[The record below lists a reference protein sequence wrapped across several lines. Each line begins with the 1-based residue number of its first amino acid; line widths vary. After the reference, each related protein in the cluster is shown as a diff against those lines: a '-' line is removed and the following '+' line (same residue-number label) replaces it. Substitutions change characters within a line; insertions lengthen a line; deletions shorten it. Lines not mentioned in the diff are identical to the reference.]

1 MEQDQ
6 EIQFMSPVHFY
17 KLAANDIHVWKFP
30 VVNADVSYLSES
42 EQAFA
47 FRFHFESDRN
57 RFVVGRQ
64 AIRFL
69 LSKYLSVNPEEIVI
83 TSDKGQK
90 PVISSPAFPIHFN
103 ISHSRDLV
111 LVAIGGKQLGVDL
124 EKIDAA
130 FDYTALLEEH
140 FSDAE
145 RKFMAAAQD
154 PRKTFY
160 FIWTRKEA
168 LTKAWGT
175 GLLENL
181 KEVSALET
189 ITRRAN
195 EKKSWNVKSFYA
207 DRQYPAAI
215 AYTEDSVN
223 FVFLDGNSLRLSNK
237 KQS

>member
-1 MEQDQ
+1 MVEPDK

-17 KLAANDIHVWKFP
+17 RVAVNDIHVWKFP
-30 VVNADVSYLSES
+30 VANADVSYLSES
-42 EQAFA
+42 EKELAR
-47 FRFHFESDRN
+47 RFYFESDRN

-69 LSKYLSVNPEEIVI
+69 LSKYLSVNPAEIVI
-83 TSDKGQK
+83 TGEKGQK
-90 PVISSPAFPIHFN
+90 PVISSPALPIHFN

-111 LVAIGGKQLGVDL
+111 LIAIGGKQLGVDL
-124 EKIDAA
+124 EKIDPA

-140 FSDAE
+140 FSEAE
-145 RKFMAAAQD
+145 REFIAVAQD
-154 PRKTFY
+154 PLKTFY
-160 FIWTRKEA
+160 FLWTRKEA

-189 ITRRAN
+189 NTRTDN

-207 DRQYPAAI
+207 DQEYPAAI
-215 AYTEDSVN
+215 SYSSDSVN
-223 FVFLDGNSLRLSNK
+223 FIFLDGNSL
-237 KQS
+237 

>member
-1 MEQDQ
+1 MVEQDK

-17 KLAANDIHVWKFP
+17 RLDENDIHVWKFP
-30 VVNADVSYLSES
+30 VVDTDVSYLSES
-42 EQAFA
+42 EKALA
-47 FRFHFESDRN
+47 IRFHFESDRN

-69 LSKYLSVNPEEIVI
+69 LSKYLSVNPAEIVI
-83 TSDKGQK
+83 TGEKGQK

-111 LVAIGGKQLGVDL
+111 LIAIGGKQLGVDL
-124 EKIDAA
+124 EKIDPT

-140 FSDAE
+140 FSEAE
-145 RKFMAAAQD
+145 RKFIAVAQD
-154 PRKTFY
+154 PLKTFY

-189 ITRRAN
+189 NTRTDN

-207 DRQYPAAI
+207 DQEYPAAI
-215 AYTEDSVN
+215 AYSGDSVN
-223 FVFLDGNSLRLSNK
+223 FVFLDGNSM
-237 KQS
+237 